1 MMAVFF
7 HQSLRGIIMTVATIG
22 SVSSSNTDMVL
33 PVASQDLYT
42 SAVKTDELKYFKQK
56 GIINFE
62 GKLAQAGSA
71 GLTVHLR
78 NLFRQ
83 DGAPLRG
90 DVNPYENAKDPVYGD
105 RTLSLYKLNRPFKF
119 TKKNSISQQA
129 TLIDLQKGHEA
140 SHMNYFTDL
149 VIKNIFTQAG
159 LNNGTTFDC
168 AALSISSTTNANEI
182 LSLSGNN
189 AVNFNASDF
198 GTYKRYHCAGGVSNA
213 QSLGSSNILTTKE
226 LQNVAR
232 NIAQDVAYVEPFAQ
246 LGGGKYAAMVI
257 AQSDLHNLMNEQAT
271 TGSAWTFSKA
281 FEYAAQAGKI
291 QNIGMMQVLEIIG
304 IPLDLIVFPDSYF
317 HKATHSSTAAPVDST
332 RRLFALGKNALDFV
346 LGQAVA
352 GKDFSPFS
360 VEVDTDYQKMSTTG
374 YGNVSGVYGVKN
386 TQFNLKSG
394 GSTLVPLSTYI
405 LDVHVGA

>member
-1 MMAVFF
+1 M
-7 HQSLRGIIMTVATIG
+7 SVATIG
-22 SVSSSNTDMVL
+22 SVASSNTDMVL

-42 SAVKTDELKYFKQK
+42 TAVKTDELKIFKQK

-62 GKLAQAGSA
+62 GSLSQVGKA
-71 GLTVHLR
+71 GLKVHLR

-83 DGAPLRG
+83 DGVPLRG

-105 RTLSLYKLNRPFKF
+105 RTIELYKLNRPFKF

-140 SHMNYFTDL
+140 SHMSYFTEV
-149 VIKNIFTQAG
+149 VIKSVFSQAG
-159 LNNGTTFDC
+159 LNNGTSFDC
-168 AALSISSTTNANEI
+168 AALSIVGTTNADDI

-189 AVNFNASDF
+189 AVNFNAADF
-198 GTYKRYHCAGGVSNA
+198 ATYNRYHCAGGVSNA
-213 QSLGSSNILTTKE
+213 QSLGSGNVLTYKE
-226 LQNVAR
+226 LQKVHA
-232 NIAQDVAYVEPFAQ
+232 NIIKDTPYVEPFAQ
-246 LGGGKYAAMVI
+246 LGGGKSAVMVI
-257 AQSDLHNLMNEQAT
+257 SQSDLNNLMQQEAS
-271 TGSAWTFSKA
+271 TGNAWTFSTQ
-281 FEYAAQAGKI
+281 FNYASNAGKI
-291 QNIGMMQVLEIIG
+291 QNIGIMQLIEVIG
-304 IPLDLIVFPDSYF
+304 LGMDLLVFPDTYF
-317 HKATHSSTAAPVDST
+317 HRATNSSTGAPVANT

-352 GKDFSPFS
+352 GKDFMPFS
-360 VEVDTDYQKMSTTG
+360 VEIDTDYQKLSTSG
-374 YGNVSGVYGVKN
+374 YGNVSGVFGVKN